1 MKTHT
6 GQTEEVQLVQNKYQY
21 ATDLN
26 QTSTQSTK
34 FAALYIIWQ
43 SQNLDMCEQR
53 NQQQAIK
60 AKAPELWRQAMNQA
74 TIEALK
80 SK

>member
-1 MKTHT
+1 MMKTHT

-53 NQQQAIK
+53 N
-60 AKAPELWRQAMNQA
+60 
-74 TIEALK
+74 
-80 SK
+80 